1 MAKRS
6 VRFNH
11 TPGGRYAYAM
21 LLLMTVFIVVSM
33 PVSAA
38 AQTLR
43 GTSFTT
49 ANGNHEITW
58 NENWTASLEGD
69 DEFATMVMLEGQI
82 MIYAVMFIHDPL
94 TGLNT
99 KSVYYSLSSVLTSSF
114 DSEPTQTV
122 EWEGEDGSYHGAN
135 VIQLSGIDFLLYLRV
150 DPAKSED
157 SGPIMQLAAA
167 PVRAFPSSFEAM
179 QTDIALDGGPS
190 LSGEN
195 GDDILARLDSG
206 SASPVAD
213 VSDGETAPAPA
224 VARDSL
230 AERER
235 VPLQD
240 RAAPATP
247 VTTEYVSAANGYTVT
262 YTDTWQ
268 DMAASSATVGE
279 FSLSDTA
286 TGRTVVSF
294 SGRSTTETNREAFFQ
309 DIVQRESRYPGFVG
323 SVVTNDRLL
332 IASWTDA
339 NELVVLEYV
348 FVDDSTVVTIMVTV
362 TSSSPESAI
371 TSVRDIHLNGDGILR
386 DWDKIWPPEN

>member
-1 MAKRS
+1 M
-6 VRFNH
+6 VLL
-11 TPGGRYAYAM
+11 TM
-21 LLLMTVFIVVSM
+21 LVGI
-33 PVSAA
+33 SAPISA
-38 AQTLR
+38 SAQTLR

-49 ANGNHEITW
+49 ANGDHSLTW

-94 TGLNT
+94 AGLNT

-135 VIQLSGIDFLLYLRV
+135 VIQLSGIDFLLYLRI
-150 DPAKSED
+150 DPSGSED

-179 QTDIALDGGPS
+179 QTDIAVDGGPS

-195 GDDILARLDSG
+195 GEDILARLDSG
-206 SASPVAD
+206 SASPVAAE
-213 VSDGETAPAPA
+213 SDSKSAPAPA
-224 VARDSL
+224 AARDSV

-235 VPLQD
+235 VPL
-240 RAAPATP
+240 RERPASATP
-247 VTTEYVSAANGYTVT
+247 VTTEYVSPANGYTVT

-362 TSSSPESAI
+362 TSSSPDSAV
-371 TSVRDIHLNGDGILR
+371 TSVRDIQLNGDDILR

>member
-1 MAKRS
+1 M
-6 VRFNH
+6 VLL
-11 TPGGRYAYAM
+11 TM
-21 LLLMTVFIVVSM
+21 LVGI
-33 PVSAA
+33 SAPISA
-38 AQTLR
+38 SAQTLR

-49 ANGNHEITW
+49 ANGDHSLTW

-94 TGLNT
+94 AGLNT

-150 DPAKSED
+150 DPSGSED

-167 PVRAFPSSFEAM
+167 PVRVFPSSFEAM
-179 QTDIALDGGPS
+179 QTDIAIDGSSS
-190 LSGEN
+190 LSGAN
-195 GDDILARLDSG
+195 GEDILARLDSG
-206 SASPVAD
+206 SASPVAAE
-213 VSDGETAPAPA
+213 SDSKSAPAPA
-224 VARDSL
+224 AARDSL

-235 VPLQD
+235 VPL
-240 RAAPATP
+240 RERPASATP
-247 VTTEYVSAANGYTVT
+247 VTTEYVSPANGYTVT

-362 TSSSPESAI
+362 TSSSPDSAV
-371 TSVRDIHLNGDGILR
+371 TSVRDIQLNGDDILR